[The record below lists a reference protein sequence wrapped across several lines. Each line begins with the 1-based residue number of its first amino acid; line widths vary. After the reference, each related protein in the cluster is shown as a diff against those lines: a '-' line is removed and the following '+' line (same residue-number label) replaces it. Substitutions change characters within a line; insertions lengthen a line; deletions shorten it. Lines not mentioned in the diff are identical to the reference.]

1 MITITDR
8 VKTWVTEHPF
18 HATFMADGL
27 INASALAR
35 LIQPNIESQM
45 GETVTVEAVTL
56 ALNRYG
62 KDSHSAHLVDFDRYV
77 GEVSVQSGLSIMTIP
92 QVDLDSAEFFQAITE
107 LQRQQEYTIYT
118 RGIWHTALIGKKEVI
133 STLSQ
138 NFPGTITSHDIVGIT
153 VKLKPGHLPV
163 PGVCA
168 YVLQKLA
175 YRNINLQEVTSSH
188 NELTVFI
195 NRIDTNKALECLV

>member
-35 LIQPNIESQM
+35 LIQPDIANQM
-45 GETVTVEAVTL
+45 GEAVTVEAITL

-62 KDSHSAHLVDFDRYV
+62 KDSHSATLVDFDRYI

-92 QVDLDSAEFFQAITE
+92 QVDLNSDEFFRAIME
-107 LQRQQEYTIYT
+107 LQKQQEYTIYT

-138 NFPGTITSHDIVGIT
+138 SFPGTITSHDIVGIT

-175 YRNINLQEVTSSH
+175 HRNINLQEVTSSH

-195 NRIDTNKALECLV
+195 HRIDTNKALECLV

>member
-8 VKTWVTEHPF
+8 VKTWITEHPF

-35 LIQPNIESQM
+35 LIQPDIASQM

-56 ALNRYG
+56 ALNRHG
-62 KDSHSAHLVDFDRYV
+62 KDSHSANLVDFDRYI

-92 QVDLDSAEFFQAITE
+92 QVDLDSGEFFQAITE

-118 RGIWHTALIGKKEVI
+118 RGIWHTALIGKKEII

-195 NRIDTNKALECLV
+195 NRIDTNRALECLV